1 MNKVVFH
8 SRSPSQTIRIGKQLG
23 RLLQRGDVVAL
34 AGELGTGKTQLIKGL
49 AQGIGVKKSA
59 YVSSPSF
66 TLINEYPGKI
76 TLYHMDLYRMEE
88 AEAKELG
95 LEEYFQGEGVSA
107 IEWADRIPSLLP
119 AQLLWIHF
127 SYTGKQTRTIEVIP
141 KGKRYEALLKKLRIS
156 ESGLENVQI
165 SDH

>member
-1 MNKVVFH
+1 MLL
-8 SRSPSQTIRIGKQLG
+8 SRSPSQTRRIGKQLG

-88 AEAKELG
+88 GEAKELG
-95 LEEYFQGEGVSA
+95 LEEYFQGDGVTA
-107 IEWADRIPSLLP
+107 VEWADRIPSLLP
-119 AQLLWIHF
+119 AQLLWIHLY
-127 SYTGKQTRTIEVIP
+127 YTGKQTRSIELIP
-141 KGKRYEALLKKLRIS
+141 RGKRYETLLKEFRS
-156 ESGLENVQI
+156 EWNTESM
-165 SDH
+165 SD

>member
-1 MNKVVFH
+1 MMLL
-8 SRSPSQTIRIGKQLG
+8 SRSPSQTRRIGKQLG

-88 AEAKELG
+88 GEAKELG
-95 LEEYFQGEGVSA
+95 LEEYFQGDGVTA
-107 IEWADRIPSLLP
+107 VEWADRIPSLLP
-119 AQLLWIHF
+119 AQLLWIHLY
-127 SYTGKQTRTIEVIP
+127 YTGKQTRSIELIP
-141 KGKRYEALLKKLRIS
+141 RGKRYETLLKEFRS
-156 ESGLENVQI
+156 EWNTESM
-165 SDH
+165 SD